1 MVTSPW
7 TFVYLCLAWTVGPSV
22 VPLYVCLGLGRLL
35 PFGEDLVDRPT
46 KWSSSDRQPWT
57 MVYTLSSVEI
67 VPNFML
73 DLPIFSPTDDLGNA
87 HLSLFDLKISCL
99 QIRWLPYRLNLWLA
113 YRFCL
118 EVCLIH
124 LQPSHVSGCL
134 SVLVSCCCSTW
145 SDLMII
151 FHLVITL
158 VDARRVWN
166 LNKNL
171 ILSCLWQLIY
181 VLLCYALTF
190 RSPPCWL

>member
-1 MVTSPW
+1 
-7 TFVYLCLAWTVGPSV
+7 
-22 VPLYVCLGLGRLL
+22 
-35 PFGEDLVDRPT
+35 
-46 KWSSSDRQPWT
+46 
-57 MVYTLSSVEI
+57 MVYTLSSVET

-145 SDLMII
+145 PDLMII

-158 VDARRVWN
+158 VDARRAWN
-166 LNKNL
+166 LIKNL
-171 ILSCLWQLIY
+171 LLSCLWQLS
-181 VLLCYALTF
+181 YALLRCVLIF
-190 RSPPCWL
+190 GSLACWLLTLWLPLFAIPPSHSACSYATQFMPCEISCGLYVQ